1 MKRKK
6 GCLFMKQ
13 YDFCGWATKNDLQ
26 CSDGRIIRK
35 NAFKHN
41 DGEQVP
47 LVWNH
52 GHNDINNVLGHAI
65 LSNRDDG
72 VYAYGY
78 FNDTESGMAAKKALQ
93 HGDISSLSIY
103 ANRLQERNNEVLSGQ
118 IKELSLVLAGANP
131 GAYVDFVMEHNDEGS
146 SLTASYAIPIEQEQE
161 QHQHQKEDAFMG
173 AQMVEEG
180 LTHSEEN
187 NIEKDE
193 NSENTLTHA
202 DDNLTVGD
210 VFESL
215 DPVQSE
221 TVLTI
226 IGTLLEQIQGG
237 DADMKHNVFEDNN
250 YMTGNDVQEGL
261 SHSDI
266 QTILKDGK
274 RFGSLRESCLQHA
287 DEYGITDIDLLFP
300 DYKNITN
307 EPQFLKRRTEWVSN
321 VMNSIHHSPFSR
333 IKSLFADIRED
344 EARAKGYMK
353 GNLKKEE
360 VFSLLKRTT
369 SPTTVYKKQ
378 KLDRDDVT
386 DITDFNVVTWL
397 KAEMRLMLEEELAR
411 AFLIGDGRL
420 PSSDDKINQDNIR
433 PVWTDADLFTL
444 KYEMDFPQDATPDTR
459 AKEFIRKVLK
469 SRKDYKGSGSPVLY
483 TTEDMISDML
493 LLEDQ
498 IGRRLYNTVDDLKT
512 VLRVSNI
519 VPVEVMENQTRAVSG
534 KDYTLMG
541 IIVNM
546 ADYNVGTDRGGEVSM
561 FDDFD
566 IDYNQMK
573 YLMETRCSGALI
585 KPFSAMVYEYHQ

>member
-1 MKRKK
+1 M
-6 GCLFMKQ
+6 
-13 YDFCGWATKNDLQ
+13 
-26 CSDGRIIRK
+26 
-35 NAFKHN
+35 
-41 DGEQVP
+41 
-47 LVWNH
+47 
-52 GHNDINNVLGHAI
+52 
-65 LSNRDDG
+65 
-72 VYAYGY
+72 
-78 FNDTESGMAAKKALQ
+78 Q
-93 HGDISSLSIY
+93 HGDINSLSIY
-103 ANRLQERNNEVLSGQ
+103 ANHLRERNNEVLGGQ

-131 GAYVDFVMEHNDEGS
+131 GAYVDFVMAHSDEGS
-146 SLTASYAIPIEQEQE
+146 SLTASYGLPVELVDESNENQKSEPVSAQRTNELEHADMNDDQEE
-161 QHQHQKEDAFMG
+161 ANELEHAD
-173 AQMVEEG
+173 
-180 LTHSEEN
+180 
-187 NIEKDE
+187 EKD
-193 NSENTLTHA
+193 
-202 DDNLTVGD
+202 LTVGD
-210 VFESL
+210 VFDSF
-215 DPVQSE
+215 DPMQKEV
-221 TVLTI
+221 VLTI
-226 IGTLLEQIQGG
+226 IGSLLELNEQKQGG
-237 DADMKHNVFEDNN
+237 NEDMRHNVFEDSNVMN
-250 YMTGNDVQEGL
+250 GTDMQEGL

-266 QTILKDGK
+266 QTIIKDGK
-274 RFGSLRESCLQHA
+274 RFGSLKESILQHA
-287 DEYGITDIDLLFP
+287 DDYGIRDIDMLFP

-344 EARAKGYMK
+344 EARAKGYIK

-378 KLDRDDVT
+378 KLDRDDVN

-420 PSSDDKINQDNIR
+420 PSSDDKISQDCIR
-433 PVWTDADLFTL
+433 PIWTDADLFTL
-444 KYEMDFPQDATPDTR
+444 KYEMDFDESATPDTR

-519 VPVEVMENQTRAVSG
+519 VPVEVMENQKRDVFG

-566 IDYNQMK
+566 IDYNQ
-573 YLMETRCSGALI
+573 
-585 KPFSAMVYEYHQ
+585 

>member
-1 MKRKK
+1 MKE
-6 GCLFMKQ
+6 
-13 YDFCGWATKNDLQ
+13 YDFCGWATKHDLE

-35 NAFKHN
+35 NAFQHN

-52 GHNDINNVLGHAI
+52 GHNDISNVLGHAI
-65 LSNRDDG
+65 LSNRDEG

-78 FNDTESGMAAKKALQ
+78 LNDTESGQSAKKALQ
-93 HGDISSLSIY
+93 HGDIHSLSIY
-103 ANRLQERNNEVLSGQ
+103 ANRIKEYNNEVVDGQ

-131 GAYVDFVMEHNDEGS
+131 GAFVDFVVEHDDQNGKA
-146 SLTASYAIPIEQEQE
+146 LTAGYYQPLEQIEVGEDVKHSDKKE
-161 QHQHQKEDAFMG
+161 ATIKEDTKETKEPPA
-173 AQMVEEG
+173 
-180 LTHSEEN
+180 S
-187 NIEKDE
+187 
-193 NSENTLTHA
+193 A
-202 DDNLTVGD
+202 DKEYGTVGD
-210 VFESL
+210 VFDSF
-215 DPVQSE
+215 DPTQKEV
-221 TVLTI
+221 VLSI
-226 IGTLLEQIQGG
+226 IGSLLEQNEQHQGG
-237 DADMKHNVFEDNN
+237 NEDMKHNVFED
-250 YMTGNDVQEGL
+250 GNVMNGADMQEGL

-266 QTILKDGK
+266 QTIIKDGK
-274 RFGSLRESCLQHA
+274 RFGSLKESILQHA
-287 DEYGITDIDLLFP
+287 DDYGIRDIDMLFP

-344 EARAKGYMK
+344 EARAKGYIK

-378 KLDRDDVT
+378 KLDRDDVN

-420 PSSDDKINQDNIR
+420 PSSDDKISQDCIR

-444 KYEMDFPQDATPDTR
+444 KYEMDFDESATPDTR

-519 VPVEVMENQTRAVSG
+519 VPVEVMENQKRDVFG

-546 ADYNVGTDRGGEVSM
+546 ADYNVGTDKGGEVSM

-585 KPFSAMVYEYHQ
+585 KPFSAMVYEYNQR